1 MSDDATT
8 MTTADSAHPCLSC
21 GACCASFR
29 VDFAVYEMQ
38 AMGGTVP
45 DGLALDVNGSTCR
58 MRGTEQVPIRCADR
72 PGGSAGG
79 VQHLRTAPRALPRV
93 LGGRL
98 RLPQGAC
105 AARAGT
111 TGGRPDSV
119 KVAPFQQ
126 PGYCRIQI
134 LIRHEST

>member
-72 PGGSAGG
+72 PGGPAGG
-79 VQHLRTAPRALPRV
+79 VQHLRTAPAPSLEFSA
-93 LGGRL
+93 GDY
-98 RLPQGAC
+98 AC
-105 AARAGT
+105 HKARARHGL
-111 TGGRPDSV
+111 
-119 KVAPFQQ
+119 AP
-126 PGYCRIQI
+126 
-134 LIRHEST
+134 LIPLAESTVL